1 MDVHPHTAPP
11 DSTEGT
17 DSTGA
22 VDAPEASSHKAQPM
36 RPSRWQILQS
46 WSGMKAVR
54 LMTFVAVLAA
64 IGVGVTYSRV
74 RGQVGEQMIAMGEN
88 LMQYD
93 RAERQDAPRELTLNG
108 QAMMVTSGTSPDSLD
123 TVLDDFE
130 ARCRSHNAALQQ
142 EIQTVSA
149 QDFFVMRTVQGQVG
163 AVGCLDFGA
172 EISAAEL
179 LVRVSRFRQSN
190 DLQDLGNLRYVYA
203 RTLDE
208 GSGVHF
214 LTFWTTGSLDFDE
227 ITGHGG
233 ATDVPGT
240 DVTDIPRPPESRRI
254 LHAMERGAD
263 LRVVGYT
270 GSSMTSWELE
280 AMYREQLPRAGYR
293 LIDDQSRRSSTDG
306 RILLGLERD
315 QRVTFVM
322 LSNDRHGLG
331 SAAIISGE

>member
-1 MDVHPHTAPP
+1 MDANPQSAPAESP
-11 DSTEGT
+11 EVVPT
-17 DSTGA
+17 DA
-22 VDAPEASSHKAQPM
+22 AAKAQPL
-36 RPSRWQILQS
+36 RPTRWQILQS
-46 WSGMKAVR
+46 WSGMKVVR

-64 IGVGVTYSRV
+64 LGVGVTFSRV

-93 RAERQDAPRELTLNG
+93 RAERQDAPRELRLNG
-108 QAMMVTSGTSPDSLD
+108 QSMMVTSGTSPDSLD

-142 EIQTVSA
+142 EIRTVSA
-149 QDFFVMRTVQGQVG
+149 QDFFVLRETQGEVG

-179 LVRVSRFRQSN
+179 LVRVTRFRQSN

-233 ATDVPGT
+233 STDVPGT
-240 DVTDIPRPPESRRI
+240 DVSDIPRPPRSRRI
-254 LHAMERGAD
+254 LDAMERGAD
-263 LRVVGYT
+263 LRVLGYT

-280 AMYREQLPRAGYR
+280 AMYRQELPRAGYR

-306 RILLGLERD
+306 QILLGLERD
-315 QRVTFVM
+315 QRVTFVV

-331 SAAIISGE
+331 SAAIITGE